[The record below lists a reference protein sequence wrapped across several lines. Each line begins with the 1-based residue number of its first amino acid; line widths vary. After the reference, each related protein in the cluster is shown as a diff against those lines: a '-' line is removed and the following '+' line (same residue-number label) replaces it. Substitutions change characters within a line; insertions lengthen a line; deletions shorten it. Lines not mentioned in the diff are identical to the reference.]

1 MVLEFIYSAGAEKLK
16 ADMEARK
23 LNLEFNSLS
32 DEFVPEAN
40 RTYNKKYKNLKVVG
54 GKSYDLSRE
63 KIFEQISKLSKD

>member
-1 MVLEFIYSAGAEKLK
+1 MVLEVIYSAGAEKLK

-40 RTYNKKYKNLKVVG
+40 RTYNKKY
-54 GKSYDLSRE
+54 YR
-63 KIFEQISKLSKD
+63 